1 MKVPLSVIRL
11 MRIAISGYI
20 DDFFTK
26 ATSFKQCEICVTKK
40 INIFQE
46 LGFIIH
52 PEKSQIVPTQSLKFE
67 GS

>member
-1 MKVPLSVIRL
+1 MG
-11 MRIAISGYI
+11 IAISGYI

-26 ATSFKQCEICVTKK
+26 ATSFKQCEMCVDKI

-52 PEKSQIVPTQSLKFE
+52 PEKSQILFLRKS
-67 GS
+67 